1 MRQFGLIG
9 YPLSHSFSKK
19 YFTQKFA
26 EEGIHNCAYELYPI
40 PSINELPALLQQVK
54 GLEGINVTIPYKEAV
69 LPFLDEQTAAVQE
82 IGACNCIHIKNGK
95 LIGHNT
101 DVTGFRQSIEPFLQP
116 HHQHALILGTGGAA
130 KAVAWVLQQ
139 LGIRFQIVSRNKT
152 ATTLSYDEL
161 DEAMMQTVE
170 LVINT
175 TPLGMQPN
183 VHDKPSLPYHCINN
197 RFLCY
202 DLIYNPEKTRFLQLA
217 EEQGAVIK
225 NGADMLLIQA
235 EESWKIWNNG

>member
-26 EEGIHNCAYELYPI
+26 EEGIHNCNYELYPI
-40 PSINELPALLQQVK
+40 ASINEFPALLQEVK

-82 IGACNCIHIKNGK
+82 IGACNCIHIKDGK

-116 HHQHALILGTGGAA
+116 HHQQALILGTGGAA
-130 KAVAWVLQQ
+130 KAVAWVFKQ
-139 LGIRFQIVSRNKT
+139 LGIRFQIVSRKKT
-152 ATTLSYDEL
+152 ATTISYDEL
-161 DEAMMQTVE
+161 DAAMMQTVE

-183 VHDKPSLPYHCINN
+183 VLDKPSLPYHCINN

-202 DLIYNPEKTRFLQLA
+202 DLVYNPEKTRFLQLA
-217 EEQGAVIK
+217 EEQGATIK

-235 EESWKIWNNG
+235 EESWKIWNS

>member
-26 EEGIHNCAYELYPI
+26 EEGIHNCSYELYPI
-40 PSINELPALLQQVK
+40 ASINEFPNLIQQVK
-54 GLEGINVTIPYKEAV
+54 DLEGINVTIPYKEAV
-69 LPFLDEQTAAVQE
+69 LPFLHEQSAAVQE
-82 IGACNCIHIKNGK
+82 IGACNCIQVKDGK
-95 LIGHNT
+95 LIGYNT
-101 DVTGFRQSIEPFLQP
+101 DVTGFRQSIEPFLQA

-130 KAVAWVLQQ
+130 KAVAWVLKQ
-139 LGIRFQIVSRNKT
+139 LGITYQSVSRNKS
-152 ATTLSYDEL
+152 ATTISYDEL
-161 DEAMMQTVE
+161 DEAVMQTVQ

-183 VHDKPSLPYHCINN
+183 VLDKPSLPYHCINN

-202 DLIYNPEKTRFLQLA
+202 DLIYNPEKTAFLQMA
-217 EEQGAVIK
+217 EAQGAVIK

-235 EESWKIWNNG
+235 EESWKIWNS

>member
-26 EEGIHNCAYELYPI
+26 EEGIHNCNYELYPI
-40 PSINELPALLQQVK
+40 ASINEFPALLQEVK

-69 LPFLDEQTAAVQE
+69 LPFLDEQTAAVEE
-82 IGACNCIHIKNGK
+82 IGACNCIHIKDGK

-116 HHQHALILGTGGAA
+116 HHQQALILGTGGAA
-130 KAVAWVLQQ
+130 KAVAWVFKQ
-139 LGIRFQIVSRNKT
+139 LGIRFQIVSRKKT
-152 ATTLSYDEL
+152 ATTISYDEL
-161 DEAMMQTVE
+161 DAAMMQTVE

-183 VHDKPSLPYHCINN
+183 VLDKPSLPYHCINN

-202 DLIYNPEKTRFLQLA
+202 DLVYNPEKTRFLQLA
-217 EEQGAVIK
+217 EEQGATIK

-235 EESWKIWNNG
+235 EESWKIWNS